1 MPTYEYECQKCGAG
15 FERFQQMSDD
25 PVRVCPECGKRSV
38 KRLLGAGGAI
48 ITKRGASD
56 ALPCGASA
64 PCRGP
69 ESPCGERACGLS

>member
-25 PVRVCPECGKRSV
+25 PVRTCPECGKRSV

-48 ITKRGASD
+48 IVKGGSSAG
-56 ALPCGASA
+56 LPCGAQS
-64 PCRGP
+64 PCCGAD
-69 ESPCGERACGLS
+69 SPCGEGVCGF